1 MVVLGYIGAIV
12 VGLILGL
19 LGAGGA
25 ILTVPILVYL
35 FDVNPVAATGYSLF
49 IVGCTTF
56 IGSLSYIRKGLVNF
70 KTSLVFAIPSL
81 VSMFLTRLYVLPS
94 VPYDLIDFGSF
105 ILTKD
110 MAVMILFALFMLG
123 SSYSMIRGGIKE
135 DHSNEKVHTKDLVMI
150 GVYGF
155 FIGFVTGL
163 VGAGGGFLIVPALV
177 LLAKIPVKSA
187 IGTSLMIITINSLAG
202 FSGDL
207 LSSHDIDWALL
218 LLFLCFAIVGILTGS
233 YLSKF
238 VSAGRLKMSFGW
250 FVLVMGTYILI
261 RELII

>member
-49 IVGCTTF
+49 IVGCTTL
-56 IGSLSYIRKGLVNF
+56 IGSLSYIKKGLVNF

-135 DHSNEKVHTKDLVMI
+135 DHSNEEVHFKELVLI
-150 GVYGF
+150 GIYGF
-155 FIGFVTGL
+155 FIGFITGL

-207 LSSHDIDWALL
+207 IGQYDIDWTLL
-218 LLFLCFAIVGILTGS
+218 LMFLSFAIVGILTGS

-238 VSAGRLKMSFGW
+238 VFRREDSKCLSAGSSS
-250 FVLVMGTYILI
+250 
-261 RELII
+261 